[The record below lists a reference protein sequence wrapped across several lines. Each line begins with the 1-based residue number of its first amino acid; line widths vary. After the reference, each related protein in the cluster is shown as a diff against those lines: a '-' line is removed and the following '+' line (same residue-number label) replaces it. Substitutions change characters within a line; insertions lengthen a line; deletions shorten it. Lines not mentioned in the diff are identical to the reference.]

1 VLNDGGAL
9 VRLDVTH
16 VAQTKRLSKRDGF
29 VRTDRAMTY
38 PGEPPRSWTRF
49 GSRVRTDQFQSPEVA
64 LLDIDAVTPVM
75 T

>member
-1 VLNDGGAL
+1 MLNRGGAL

-16 VAQTKRLSKRDGF
+16 VVQTKRLSKRHGF
-29 VRTDRAMTY
+29 VRADRAMTY
-38 PGEPPRSWTRF
+38 PGEPPRSCTQF

>member
-1 VLNDGGAL
+1 MLNRGGVL
-9 VRLDVTH
+9 VHLDVTH
-16 VAQTKRLSKRDGF
+16 VVQTKRLSRRDGS

-38 PGEPPRSWTRF
+38 PGDPPRSWTRF

-64 LLDIDAVTPVM
+64 RLDPDAVTPFM